1 MQDMSVRSI
10 PDNPPM
16 KRSDLTSGRLILR
29 KRGADGAIRCEEPG
43 EPNQSDEITPDQ
55 LAAIRKAAPKGKGKL
70 ISSLI

>member
-1 MQDMSVRSI
+1 MSVRSI

-29 KRGADGAIRCEEPG
+29 KRGADGAILREDSG
-43 EPNQSDEITPDQ
+43 KQNQSGEITSDQ
-55 LAAIRKAAPKGKGKL
+55 LAAIRKAAPKAKGKI